1 MYALRGS
8 VLITYALKKQAT
20 GGKMR
25 LTDITDMENF
35 FRLIQSVL
43 CVLLKENHYLYPD
56 IE

>member
-1 MYALRGS
+1 MLLRGS